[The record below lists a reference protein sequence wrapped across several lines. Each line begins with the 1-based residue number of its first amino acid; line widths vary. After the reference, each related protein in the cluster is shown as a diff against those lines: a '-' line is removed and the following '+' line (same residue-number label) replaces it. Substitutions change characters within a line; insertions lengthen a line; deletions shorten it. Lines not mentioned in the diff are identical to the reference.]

1 MTEYMIRASSR
12 DAVIALLAAASIDKP
27 SPYVWQFEGEPVLCA
42 SRVVMPWPEMVP
54 GTPVESTDPETGEP
68 VMTTPMVE
76 TGDWLCLVLVDH
88 PDEELAALGEAS

>member
-1 MTEYMIRASSR
+1 MYEYLIRAADR
-12 DAVIALLAAASIDKP
+12 DGIIAILSAASIDKP

-54 GTPVESTDPETGEP
+54 GAPVESTDPETGET

-76 TGDWLCLVLVDH
+76 TGDWLCRVMVDQ
-88 PDEELAALGEAS
+88 PDEILAEVHE